1 MRKLAWIA
9 LGVSVLAACSDDG
22 AEQKAS
28 GPKAAIQLQPGQ
40 WEMTSE
46 IVSITMTQKGAPAAP
61 IKAGTKVTM
70 ANCITPEQVKSPDAA
85 LFSGTKGSC
94 KYDNFY
100 MANGR
105 LNAQMT
111 CTQPGQQGNLM
122 MNIDGNYTPTTIEV
136 NSDLDTY
143 VTGAGDMKMT
153 SRLTGKRIGECTG
166 ETSKPAEAP
175 KG

>member
-9 LGVSVLAACSDDG
+9 VGVTVLAACSDDG
-22 AEQKAS
+22 GQQKAS
-28 GPKAAIQLQPGQ
+28 GTKAAMQLQPGQ

-46 IVSITMTQKGAPAAP
+46 ITNITMTQKGAPMAP
-61 IKAGTKVTM
+61 IKAGTKVTI
-70 ANCITPEQVKSPDAA
+70 ANCITPEQVKSPDAT

-111 CTQPGQQGNLM
+111 CAQPGQQGNLM
-122 MNIDGNYTPTTIEV
+122 MNIDGTYTPTTMEV
-136 NSDLDTY
+136 SSDLDTN
-143 VTGAGDMKMT
+143 VAGAGNMKM
-153 SRLTGKRIGECTG
+153 SSKLTGKRIGECTG
-166 ETSKPAEAP
+166 EAP
-175 KG
+175 KLAAAAKS

>member
-9 LGVSVLAACSDDG
+9 LGVTVLAACSDDG
-22 AEQKAS
+22 AQQKES
-28 GPKAAIQLQPGQ
+28 GPKAAILLQPGQ

-46 IVSITMTQKGAPAAP
+46 IVDVTMTQKGAPAAP

-70 ANCITPEQVKSPDAA
+70 ANCITPEQVKAPDAT

-105 LNAQMT
+105 LNAQMS
-111 CTQPGQQGNLM
+111 CTQPGQQGSMM

-136 NSDLDTY
+136 NSDLNPY
-143 VTGAGDMKMT
+143 VAGAGDMRMT
-153 SRLTGKRIGECTG
+153 SKLTGKRIGECTA
-166 ETSKPAEAP
+166 EALKPAEAA